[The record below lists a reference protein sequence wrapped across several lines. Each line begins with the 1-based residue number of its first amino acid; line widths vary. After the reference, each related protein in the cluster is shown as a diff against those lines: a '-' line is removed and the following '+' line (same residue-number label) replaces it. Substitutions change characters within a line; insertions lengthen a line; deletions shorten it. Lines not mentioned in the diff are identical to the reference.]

1 MIHQL
6 PLSITARSIALPLA
20 AALAGLLPS
29 ASALAQGTVAWRY
42 QMTGPYAL
50 HHGVTNPTGT
60 VYVQDVLGMVYAL
73 SPGGQLLWSRNAGGL
88 AEGPLAITAGGV
100 IIAGGNPAGPEV
112 LIHAIN
118 PDGSPKWTFT
128 DPGITQGIIAGPA
141 VGPDG
146 NVYAVTETTG
156 LGVLSIAGDTGQ
168 LRWNDTGAL
177 PINERGQTG
186 AEISFG
192 ARNNGEAADQ
202 LAVAFDM
209 SGTGSAT
216 GLMFVYSLGGSLRRT
231 VSIGGDANV
240 GQFQPVASPFGG
252 SIYLSS
258 LNSAQGYRL
267 RSYDA
272 NSGSQAWSYPQDLGP
287 PTNAL
292 SQPTVG
298 ADGTIYVMRNL
309 GEVHAVNPDGSTK
322 WINSSANVL
331 DTPVVSP
338 DNHTVVVGGRVT
350 YGQPGFVRGLNA
362 ATGALLWT
370 INLPDESGVN
380 MVPFSRPW
388 FSQNSRR
395 AYITTTLPGS
405 NVPAYL
411 YAINLDATCPA
422 DLDDTSGTGTPD
434 GAVTIEDL
442 LFFLTLLE
450 SGSPAAD
457 LDNGSGTGTPDQ
469 GVDVSDLL
477 YFIDHFSAGC

>member
-1 MIHQL
+1 MSL
-6 PLSITARSIALPLA
+6 LF
-20 AALAGLLPS
+20 ALAGTSTLLAPTE
-29 ASALAQGTVAWRY
+29 ALAQGTVAWRY
-42 QMTGPYAL
+42 QMNGPYAL
-50 HHGVTNPTGT
+50 HHGVTNAAGDT
-60 VYVQDVLGMVYAL
+60 YVQDVLGMVYAL
-73 SPGGQLLWSRNAGGL
+73 SPSGQLLWSRDAGGL
-88 AEGPLAITAGGV
+88 AEGPLAITADGV

-112 LIHAIN
+112 FIHAIN

-146 NVYAVTETTG
+146 NVYAVTETIG
-156 LGVLSIAGDTGQ
+156 LGVLSISGATGQ

-186 AEISFG
+186 ADISFG
-192 ARNNGEAADQ
+192 ARTSGAAADQ

-209 SGTGSAT
+209 SGSGSAT
-216 GLMFVYSLGGSLRRT
+216 GLMFVYSLGGSLRQT
-231 VSIGGDANV
+231 VAIGGDANV

-267 RSYDA
+267 RSYNA
-272 NSGSQAWSYPQDLGP
+272 NSGSQSWSYPQDLGP

-298 ADGTIYVMRNL
+298 PDGTIYVMRNL
-309 GEVHAVNPDGSTK
+309 GEVHAVNPDGSIK
-322 WINSSANVL
+322 WVYSSANVL

-338 DNHTVVVGGRVT
+338 DNQTVVVGGRIT
-350 YGQPGFVRGLNA
+350 YGQPGFIRGLNA
-362 ATGALLWT
+362 TTGALLWT

-388 FSQNSRR
+388 FSRDSRR

-405 NVPAYL
+405 SAPGYL
-411 YAINLDATCPA
+411 YAINLDVACA
-422 DLDDTSGTGTPD
+422 IDLDNGSDTGTPD
-434 GAVTIEDL
+434 GAVDINDL
-442 LFFLTLLE
+442 LYFLGAFE
-450 SGSPAAD
+450 GGNPAAD
-457 LDNGSGTGTPDQ
+457 LDNGTGAGVPDQ
-469 GVDVSDLL
+469 AVTIDDLL
-477 YFIDHFSAGC
+477 FFLARFELGC